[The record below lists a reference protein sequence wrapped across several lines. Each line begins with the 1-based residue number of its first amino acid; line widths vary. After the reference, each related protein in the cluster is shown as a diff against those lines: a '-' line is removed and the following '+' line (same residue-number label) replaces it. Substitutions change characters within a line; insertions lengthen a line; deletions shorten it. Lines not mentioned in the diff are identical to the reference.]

1 MSEERVSFT
10 SKGLKL
16 SGVIRIPDG
25 LKLAN
30 DAPPSSFCT
39 ASAAA

>member
-1 MSEERVSFT
+1 MSEQSVSFT

-16 SGVIRIPDG
+16 SGIIRIPDG
-25 LKLAN
+25 LKAGERR
-30 DAPPSSFCT
+30 PPSSFST